1 MKTCI
6 FISYGHDEFIEKMRV
21 IIKSLNGRKEYQ
33 TWWDGDMKK
42 SADWV
47 RQIENNLD
55 VIHIEA
61 ILAKNHT
68 QEFAGEPITS
78 HIFSI
83 YQERF

>member
-6 FISYGHDEFIEKMRV
+6 FISYGHDEFTEKVRV

-55 VIHIEA
+55 ELVKSKPDSCFIYIVTPQDYQ
-61 ILAKNHT
+61 T
-68 QEFAGEPITS
+68 QETV
-78 HIFSI
+78 
-83 YQERF
+83 